1 MIFYLLERLYVCTVC
16 MYVCTVY
23 MYVCMHVCRDCEGAY
38 LDDEA
43 HFNIGLRVR
52 ADVHETV
59 VIQVGQGDRQEE
71 GHVHGL
77 HVRHDVP
84 DQLLQHLERAQF

>member
-1 MIFYLLERLYVCTVC
+1 MIFYLLERLNVC
-16 MYVCTVY
+16 MYVC
-23 MYVCMHVCRDCEGAY
+23 MYVCRDCEGAY